1 MPRGIRLGIVFA
13 LCLFALAARAQ
24 SPAVPSSSGQGT
36 SAQPAPTP
44 PGPGATFQQQKGFA
58 ASLFNNQLTMEAL
71 PLYEDLARQNP
82 GDTEVLLGL
91 GGCLVAH
98 SATLKNEAAAR
109 AERIRAREILLRA
122 KQLGSNNGLLLNLL
136 DNLPADGS
144 LRYPGTPE
152 VAAAIADGDAAFAK
166 NDYQEALKNYSKAFE
181 LDPKS
186 YSAALFMG
194 DCYFVLKN
202 IPKAAEWYERAIQ
215 INPDTETAYR
225 YEADM
230 YTKNGDQ
237 QKARELSI
245 KGVVADPYV
254 QAAWRGLAQWA
265 AANKLKLTPV
275 RINTPNDSSG
285 ADGKNTTITIN
296 PNGNKNSMAVWLV
309 YSGVRLNWRKDEFS
323 KHYPQETSYRHT
335 LAEEVDAL
343 TTAAGLLN
351 KEKPET
357 LAADPDLAMLKKL
370 SDAGMLQPYVLLA
383 VPDAGIAV
391 DYVTY
396 RSQNRAKLEQYLST
410 YVVPPAPSLPPAK

>member
-1 MPRGIRLGIVFA
+1 
-13 LCLFALAARAQ
+13 
-24 SPAVPSSSGQGT
+24 
-36 SAQPAPTP
+36 
-44 PGPGATFQQQKGFA
+44 
-58 ASLFNNQLTMEAL
+58 LFNNQLTMEAL